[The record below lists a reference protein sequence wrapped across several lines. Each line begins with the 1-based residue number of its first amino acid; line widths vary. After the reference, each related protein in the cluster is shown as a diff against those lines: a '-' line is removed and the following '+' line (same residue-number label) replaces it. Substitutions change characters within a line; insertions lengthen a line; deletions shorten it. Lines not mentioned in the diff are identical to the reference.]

1 MVVRRLPKTTLD
13 QFALID
19 ELVYY
24 VRHKTDG
31 SLQYNIAVPKS
42 LTLKALQH
50 SHELSGHLGQKKTIL
65 KAEETFYWP
74 NLKVDVWN
82 YVKKTVSIV
91 KGSRETRGYNNF
103 FFFFFFYIIKETTSG
118 LY

>member
-1 MVVRRLPKTTLD
+1 MVVRRLPKTTLG

-19 ELVYY
+19 KLVYY

-31 SLQYNIAVPKS
+31 SLQYNTVIPKS

-50 SHELSGHLGQKKTIL
+50 SHELSGYLGQKKTIL

-74 NLKVDVWN
+74 NLKVDVCS
-82 YVKKTVSIV
+82 YVKNCVNCQRF
-91 KGSRETRGYNNF
+91 KGD
-103 FFFFFFYIIKETTSG
+103 
-118 LY
+118 